1 MKISAS
7 EQVAAWLCALP
18 PQTKRRVRLALRRL
32 AKNRGDIKGL
42 RGPLEG
48 FSRLR
53 VGGNRILFRQI
64 SPGNSNSTTPIRAMS
79 FTNST
84 SKFWPTVVEEKV
96 EASRFSGRAMV
107 PESVPAVPPV
117 ES

>member
-18 PQTKRRVRLALRRL
+18 PQTKRRVRLALRGL

-53 VGGNRILFRQI
+53 VGGNRILFRQV
-64 SPGNSNSTTPIRAMS
+64 SPREIQLGYANTRD
-79 FTNST
+79 
-84 SKFWPTVVEEKV
+84 VVYELYEQIL
-96 EASRFSGRAMV
+96 ANRRSGKG
-107 PESVPAVPPV
+107 
-117 ES
+117 

>member
-18 PQTKRRVRLALRRL
+18 PQIKRRVRPALRAL

-48 FSRLR
+48 FCRLR
-53 VGGNRILFRQI
+53 VGGIRILLHQI
-64 SPGNSNSTTPIRAMS
+64 D
-79 FTNST
+79 
-84 SKFWPTVVEEKV
+84 SKEILLDYANTRDVVYELYEQILAERK
-96 EASRFSGRAMV
+96 SRKPRH
-107 PESVPAVPPV
+107 
-117 ES
+117 

>member
-18 PQTKRRVRLALRRL
+18 PQTKRRVRLALRAL

-48 FSRLR
+48 FCRLR
-53 VGGNRILFRQI
+53 VGGIRILFHQI
-64 SPGNSNSTTPIRAMS
+64 DSKEILLDYANTRDVVYELYEQILAERKSRKPGR
-79 FTNST
+79 
-84 SKFWPTVVEEKV
+84 
-96 EASRFSGRAMV
+96 
-107 PESVPAVPPV
+107 
-117 ES
+117 

>member
-18 PQTKRRVRLALRRL
+18 PQTKRRVRIALRGL

-64 SPGNSNSTTPIRAMS
+64 SPREIQLDYANTRD
-79 FTNST
+79 
-84 SKFWPTVVEEKV
+84 VVYELYEQIL
-96 EASRFSGRAMV
+96 ANRRSGKG
-107 PESVPAVPPV
+107 
-117 ES
+117 